1 MFDFIYY
8 PFNYPSGT
16 GIMNHKLYP
25 VFIALILMTVFA
37 VVAASAEIPREIAGF
52 RLGGKISDYK
62 DSILPE
68 TALPVR
74 HSEFLS
80 EVDVKPPAGYK
91 SGYITYGNCD
101 QSERIVRIKLK
112 YEREDKEFFND
123 LLERFK
129 EKFGNP
135 PEYKGDA
142 FRACLAWKWNFN
154 DSGTGEKIGL
164 LLEYN
169 CEQDEDINTGNSIK
183 LIYRSAI
190 EKERSCFEKK
200 YNEAKQGENPDE
212 KTKGKPDF
220 RSFVPN

>member
-1 MFDFIYY
+1 
-8 PFNYPSGT
+8 
-16 GIMNHKLYP
+16 MNQKLFP
-25 VFIALILMTVFA
+25 VFIILMFMTIFA
-37 VVAASAEIPREIAGF
+37 VVSAWAETPREIAGF
-52 RLGGKISDYK
+52 RLGGKISDYT

-80 EVDVKPPAGYK
+80 EVDIKPPVGYK

-101 QSERIVRIKLK
+101 QSGRIVRIKLK

-123 LLERFK
+123 LLERLK

-154 DSGTGEKIGL
+154 DGTGEKIGL
-164 LLEYN
+164 LLEHN
-169 CEQDEDINTGNSIK
+169 CDQDEDINTGNSIK
-183 LIYRSAI
+183 LIFRSEI

-200 YNEAKQGENPDE
+200 YNGAKQGENPDE
-212 KTKGKPDF
+212 KAKQKPDF
-220 RSFVPN
+220 RSLVPN